1 MGYMTLTIAM
11 GVILLFG
18 YWSRKRR
25 LKLEKK
31 QKQKPNVPKVYPLS
45 RTKSQ
50 AKLRRI
56 K

>member
-1 MGYMTLTIAM
+1 MSYMTLTIAM
-11 GVILLFG
+11 GLVLIFA
-18 YWSRKRR
+18 YWSRSRQIKNEKR
-25 LKLEKK
+25 
-31 QKQKPNVPKVYPLS
+31 QKSKTNDVYPLS